1 ALERQRGAHRLDA
14 RAQSREGAIRRLRE
28 LGVGIG
34 SNAGLEHRGKIRRLV
49 AREGKVRAAHV
60 FEGGERGRAPAVPGT
75 LELGAEQVEALARD
89 VRDQGLPVA
98 VMPIGRGRA
107 DPGGAGGFR
116 EGEAGETALGNEVE
130 CRPDQRLA
138 QIAVMI
144 TAPARRRP
152 VSRPAH
158 VRISYM
164 NRATGGSASSAPGVL
179 WG

>member
-1 ALERQRGAHRLDA
+1 GTLASGAA
-14 RAQSREGAIRRLRE
+14 RA
-28 LGVGIG
+28 
-34 SNAGLEHRGKIRRLV
+34 
-49 AREGKVRAAHV
+49 
-60 FEGGERGRAPAVPGT
+60 AP
-75 LELGAEQVEALARD
+75 LARA

-179 WG
+179 WGCIFGVRYAQHRRDFRYRWIAPPAGALRAAQFGADRPRG